1 VQRKKTFLV
10 VCLSI
15 VMGTLS
21 AQTSPPAGVDK
32 FIPDRLPFKRTFATA
47 PKGNLPP
54 FRFMGKSRLPGFQIT
69 TPDNRV
75 PDITTPYNRASDMIT
90 PYTLGFFC
98 KEELVIQKTLRL
110 PLFLRLG
117 SLDYC
122 NKLEG
127 K

>member
-1 VQRKKTFLV
+1 
-10 VCLSI
+10 
-15 VMGTLS
+15 MGTLS
-21 AQTSPPAGVDK
+21 AQTSPVAGVDK
-32 FIPDRLPFKRTFATA
+32 FIPDHLQFKRTFVTA

-54 FRFMGKSRLPGFQIT
+54 VRFTGLSRLPGFQIT
-69 TPDNRV
+69 TPDNGA
-75 PDITTPYNRASDMIT
+75 PEITTPYNRGSGMTT
-90 PYTLGFFC
+90 PYSLGFFC

-110 PLFLRLG
+110 PLFFRLG

>member
-1 VQRKKTFLV
+1 
-10 VCLSI
+10 
-15 VMGTLS
+15 MGTLS
-21 AQTSPPAGVDK
+21 AQTPPPAGVDK
-32 FIPDRLPFKRTFATA
+32 FIPDHLQLKRTFATT
-47 PKGNLPP
+47 PKDNLPP
-54 FRFMGKSRLPGFQIT
+54 IRFTGLSRLPGFQIT
-69 TPDNRV
+69 APDNRA
-75 PDITTPYNRASDMIT
+75 PDITTLYS
-90 PYTLGFFC
+90 LGFFC